1 MKYLYAM
8 QDYSKTDFEIIRRL
22 YSAVDTDTRFKTK
35 FLGNKNIY
43 HLNFNNFLK
52 V

>member
-1 MKYLYAM
+1 MKYLYAI

-22 YSAVDTDTRFKTK
+22 YSTVDTNTRFKTK
-35 FLGNKNIY
+35 FLGNRNIY
-43 HLNFNNFLK
+43 HLNFNKCFK